1 MDEHGEDI
9 LRLLAIHRRPEIEA
23 GMKMLP
29 QMEEIRIR
37 IGQPV
42 LMRQKGKDYW
52 FHPYEKRIEP
62 FLERRR
68 WNREGIVEEKELR
81 EMLSYITRYSLYAY
95 EEELRQGF
103 VTVQGGHRIGVAGQM
118 LQKEDE
124 IRGMLHISSLN
135 IRIAREVWHCADEIL
150 PYLWKGEEQLH
161 HTIFVSPPGCG
172 KTTVLRECIRMLSYG
187 TTAHSGQKIGVVD
200 ERSELAACYRGIPQ
214 NDLGPR
220 TDVLDGCKK
229 SEGIRMLLRSM
240 SPQIIAVDE
249 LGGEEDFQALREA
262 FTCGC
267 SLIGTLHG
275 KTFSDVC
282 RQHWML
288 RWRRE
293 NWLERIV
300 VLGYDM
306 QNRRTYQIYQAD
318 GEILGGGFF

>member
-1 MDEHGEDI
+1 MQS
-9 LRLLAIHRRPEIEA
+9 
-23 GMKMLP
+23 LP

-42 LMRQKGKDYW
+42 LMSQSGIDYW
-52 FHPYEKRIEP
+52 FHPNEKRIVP
-62 FLERRR
+62 FREHTR
-68 WNREGIVEEKELR
+68 WSQSGIVVEKELR

-103 VTVQGGHRIGVAGQM
+103 VTVQGGHRIGIAGQV
-118 LQKEDE
+118 LRKEDE
-124 IRGMLHISSLN
+124 IKSMSHISFLN
-135 IRIAREVWHCADEIL
+135 IRIAREVWHCADELI
-150 PYLWKGEEQLH
+150 PYLFGEEGQVY

-172 KTTVLRECIRMLSYG
+172 KTTLLRECIRMLSYG
-187 TTAHSGQKIGVVD
+187 TPTHSGQKIGVVD

-220 TDVLDGCKK
+220 TDVMDGCGK

-249 LGGEEDFQALREA
+249 LGGKEDFLALQEA

-275 KTFSDVC
+275 KSFSEIG
-282 RQHWML
+282 RQCWVAKWLHEGL
-288 RWRRE
+288 
-293 NWLERIV
+293 LERIV
-300 VLGYDM
+300 VLGHDI
-306 QNRRTYQIYQAD
+306 QKKRTYRVYQAD
-318 GEILGGGFF
+318 GETLGKGFF